1 MQQIAK
7 RNNGDTETLLNFCG
21 RKWKGLQFT
30 RGGSLKLLKS
40 ELRVFHF
47 QKNHNLTYIYGIG
60 KPRMKMAKRK
70 KQVGNQGSLAPAL
83 ECGS

>member
-30 RGGSLKLLKS
+30 RGGSHKLLKS
-40 ELRVFHF
+40 ELHKGTR
-47 QKNHNLTYIYGIG
+47 QKSVENSTL
-60 KPRMKMAKRK
+60 
-70 KQVGNQGSLAPAL
+70 GSEPF
-83 ECGS
+83 

>member
-30 RGGSLKLLKS
+30 RGVSLKLLKS
-40 ELRVFHF
+40 ELPKETRP
-47 QKNHNLTYIYGIG
+47 QKKGWKIPHLGG
-60 KPRMKMAKRK
+60 G
-70 KQVGNQGSLAPAL
+70 QH
-83 ECGS
+83 